1 MHKISPWCLP
11 ARATPLSVHPP
22 NAPSAE
28 RTPTAARMEKEKR
41 KTCRRAGVV
50 LVRRGG
56 VRIGRKVGE
65 LRMISW
71 GLSCGIQS
79 AGEHDDDV
87 YVLFQQSLQISS
99 NN

>member
-1 MHKISPWCLP
+1 VQEGRSSPG
-11 ARATPLSVHPP
+11 
-22 NAPSAE
+22 E
-28 RTPTAARMEKEKR
+28 E
-41 KTCRRAGVV
+41 
-50 LVRRGG
+50 GG

-71 GLSCGIQS
+71 GSSCGIRS

-99 NN
+99 NDQGDFNLD